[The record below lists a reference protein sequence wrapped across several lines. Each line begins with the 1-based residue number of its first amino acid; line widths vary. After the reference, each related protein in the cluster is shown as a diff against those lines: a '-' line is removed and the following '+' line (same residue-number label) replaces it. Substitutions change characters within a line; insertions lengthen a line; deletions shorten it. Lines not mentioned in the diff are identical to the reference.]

1 MNAQKVSDRAESQ
14 ILKSFRGSSGVSE
27 MNQTFHIETFDKQ
40 YKHKKLENINELPSK
55 DNI

>member
-1 MNAQKVSDRAESQ
+1 MNVQKVSDRAESQ

-40 YKHKKLENINELPSK
+40 YKH
-55 DNI
+55 